1 MLPLCRTETGVKRF
15 KKIVA
20 VVAIVV
26 AMARQQQDV
35 DELFEIK
42 NYFYIGNYQ
51 QCINEAQKLR
61 KPSTPE
67 VAIQRDIFTYRSYM
81 AQNKFLVVLDEIHGA
96 SPDQVQP
103 LKFLAEYLSGKNKKE
118 TVVAQVDQQIS
129 TNASNETL
137 ILVAATIYMNENNLE
152 AAYRVLHASEG
163 LEAIAFIIDIL
174 LKLDRVDLARKKLKE
189 MQEKDDDATLTQLA
203 QAWINVASGGDK
215 LQDAYYIYQELVDKY
230 GSTPLLL
237 NGQAVTF
244 IGQAKYEEAEAA
256 LQEALDKDSNHPE
269 TLVNMV
275 VLQRHLGKAPEIAN
289 RYLSQLKDANP
300 DHPYIRDLKQKEI
313 DFGRICQQY
322 VATNTAVLA

>member
-1 MLPLCRTETGVKRF
+1 
-15 KKIVA
+15 
-20 VVAIVV
+20 
-26 AMARQQQDV
+26 MARQQQDV

-67 VAIQRDIFTYRSYM
+67 VAVQRDFYTYRSYM

-96 SPDQVQP
+96 SPPEIQP
-103 LKFLAEYLSGKNKKE
+103 LKYLADYLAGKIKKDS
-118 TVVAQVDQQIS
+118 VVAQVEQQVQA
-129 TNASNETL
+129 NANNDTL
-137 ILVAATIYMNENNLE
+137 ILVAATIYVNEGNLE
-152 AAYRVLHASEG
+152 AAYKVLHVTES
-163 LEAIAFIIDIL
+163 LEAMAFIIDIL

-189 MQEKDDDATLTQLA
+189 MQDKDDDATLTQLA
-203 QAWINVASGGDK
+203 QAWINVATGGDK

-256 LQEALDKDSNHPE
+256 LQEALDKDANYPD
-269 TLVNMV
+269 TLVNMIT
-275 VLQRHLGKAPEIAN
+275 LQRHMAKAPEIAN

-300 DHPYIRDLKQKEI
+300 DHPYIRDLKIKEN
-313 DFGRICQQY
+313 DFHRICQQY
-322 VATNTAVLA
+322 SPSVSAIPA

>member
-1 MLPLCRTETGVKRF
+1 
-15 KKIVA
+15 
-20 VVAIVV
+20 
-26 AMARQQQDV
+26 MARQQQDV

-67 VAIQRDIFTYRSYM
+67 VAVQRDFYTYRSYM

-96 SPDQVQP
+96 SPPEIQP
-103 LKFLAEYLSGKNKKE
+103 LKYLADYLAGKIKKDS
-118 TVVAQVDQQIS
+118 VVAQVEQQVQA
-129 TNASNETL
+129 NANNDTL
-137 ILVAATIYMNENNLE
+137 ILVAATIYVNEGNLD
-152 AAYRVLHASEG
+152 AAYKVLHATES
-163 LEAIAFIIDIL
+163 LEAMAFIIDIL

-189 MQEKDDDATLTQLA
+189 MQDKDDDATLTQLA
-203 QAWINVASGGDK
+203 QAWINVSTGGDK

-256 LQEALDKDSNHPE
+256 LQEALDKDANYPD
-269 TLVNMV
+269 TLVNMIT
-275 VLQRHLGKAPEIAN
+275 LQRHMAKAPEIAN

-300 DHPYIRDLKQKEI
+300 DHPYIRDLKIKEN
-313 DFGRICQQY
+313 DFHRICQQY
-322 VATNTAVLA
+322 SPSVSTIPA

>member
-1 MLPLCRTETGVKRF
+1 MGP
-15 KKIVA
+15 
-20 VVAIVV
+20 
-26 AMARQQQDV
+26 QQDV
-35 DELFEIK
+35 DELFDVK

-67 VAIQRDIFTYRSYM
+67 IAIQRDIFTYRSYI

-96 SPDQVQP
+96 SPSEIEP
-103 LKFLAEYLSGKNKKE
+103 LKILAEYLSTKGSKE
-118 TVVAQVDQQIS
+118 NILAQLNQKID
-129 TNASNETL
+129 TTYNETL
-137 ILVAATIYMNENNLE
+137 VLVAGIIFINENNYDGAYRILHSLESLE
-152 AAYRVLHASEG
+152 AM
-163 LEAIAFIIDIL
+163 AFIIHVL
-174 LKLDRVDLARKKLKE
+174 LKLDRTDLAIKKLKE

-203 QAWINVASGGDK
+203 QAWVHIATGGDK

-244 IGQAKYEEAEAA
+244 IGQGKYEEAEAA
-256 LQEALDKDSNHPE
+256 LQEALDKDSNNPE

-275 VLQRHLGKAPEIAN
+275 VLERHLEKGPEIAN

-300 DHPYIRDLKQKEI
+300 DHVFIKDLKQKES
-313 DFGRICQQY
+313 DFSRICQLY
-322 VATNTAVLA
+322 HPSNMTIPV